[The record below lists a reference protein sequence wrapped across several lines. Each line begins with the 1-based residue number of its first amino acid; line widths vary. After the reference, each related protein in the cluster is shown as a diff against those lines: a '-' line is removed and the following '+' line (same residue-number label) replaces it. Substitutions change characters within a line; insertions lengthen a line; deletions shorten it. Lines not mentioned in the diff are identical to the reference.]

1 VIQELYAWLQY
12 THSEETLSYWR
23 TYTGIEVD
31 AIIGDAR
38 VAIEI
43 KSAEEIQRRHMKGLK
58 TFADEHPESRRILVS
73 LDIISRTIDDIECLY
88 VLDFFKQL
96 WSKGL

>member
-1 VIQELYAWLQY
+1 MVVYSCLERVRLGNPLCCASNSHNLHYS
-12 THSEETLSYWR
+12 HSEEQLSYWR

-43 KSAEEIQRRHMKGLK
+43 KSWALTLQYDDEILQRGG
-58 TFADEHPESRRILVS
+58 TW
-73 LDIISRTIDDIECLY
+73 
-88 VLDFFKQL
+88 VLRD
-96 WSKGL
+96 GRGE